1 MQFLVSM
8 DLQLN
13 GAVGAQLAIIDR
25 ASGIY
30 ILFVPIIYTHFLLE
44 PDYLCRLCFLL
55 YLRVSVVRSSS
66 IMRLRWKATCGGQ
79 GCMNTVLTQSACV
92 GDNNQSR
99 TCGYLS

>member
-44 PDYLCRLCFLL
+44 PNYLCWLCFLL
-55 YLRVSVVRSSS
+55 YLR
-66 IMRLRWKATCGGQ
+66 GE
-79 GCMNTVLTQSACV
+79 
-92 GDNNQSR
+92 
-99 TCGYLS
+99 LSGFAIWGLVFCTTRDR

>member
-25 ASGIY
+25 AARIY
-30 ILFVPIIYTHFLLE
+30 ILFVPIIHTHFLLE

-55 YLRVSVVRSSS
+55 HLRGELSGLGVWGLVFCMVRD
-66 IMRLRWKATCGGQ
+66 R
-79 GCMNTVLTQSACV
+79 
-92 GDNNQSR
+92 
-99 TCGYLS
+99 

>member
-30 ILFVPIIYTHFLLE
+30 ILFVPIIYTHFLFE

-55 YLRVSVVRSSS
+55 YLRCELSGFAIWELVF
-66 IMRLRWKATCGGQ
+66 
-79 GCMNTVLTQSACV
+79 CMA
-92 GDNNQSR
+92 GDR
-99 TCGYLS
+99 

>member
-44 PDYLCRLCFLL
+44 PDYLCWLCFLL
-55 YLRVSVVRSSS
+55 CLR
-66 IMRLRWKATCGGQ
+66 CE
-79 GCMNTVLTQSACV
+79 
-92 GDNNQSR
+92 
-99 TCGYLS
+99 LSGFAIWELVFCTARDR

>member
-44 PDYLCRLCFLL
+44 PNYLCRLCFLL
-55 YLRVSVVRSSS
+55 YLR
-66 IMRLRWKATCGGQ
+66 GE
-79 GCMNTVLTQSACV
+79 
-92 GDNNQSR
+92 
-99 TCGYLS
+99 LSGFTIWGHLFCTARDR

>member
-55 YLRVSVVRSSS
+55 YLRGELLGFAIWEIVF
-66 IMRLRWKATCGGQ
+66 
-79 GCMNTVLTQSACV
+79 CMA
-92 GDNNQSR
+92 R
-99 TCGYLS
+99 HR